1 VAVKR
6 RLWQRLLATRVD
18 NEQGL
23 QSVDCFAVPVRSFAR
38 VPRDWSFARVAPRL
52 RRHDE
57 ERLPWLLYPPEGR
70 LAGVIVEDTLAPA
83 DVHDR
88 WVAGHDLLVGVGQGA
103 TVVGDTG
110 YRSPA
115 LREEP
120 AGCRSG

>member
-1 VAVKR
+1 
-6 RLWQRLLATRVD
+6 
-18 NEQGL
+18 
-23 QSVDCFAVPVRSFAR
+23 
-38 VPRDWSFARVAPRL
+38 
-52 RRHDE
+52 
-57 ERLPWLLYPPEGR
+57 
-70 LAGVIVEDTLAPA
+70 VIVEDTLAPA

-110 YRSPA
+110 YRRPA